1 VTYEVKWNKKAKKSL
16 DKLHPS
22 IQKRIYAGVDRLKEE
37 AKRMKK
43 MSRPGE
49 EYCARVGDYRILF
62 EIGENTIV
70 IQEIGHRREIYRD

>member
-1 VTYEVKWNKKAKKSL
+1 VTYDVKWNRKAKKTL

-22 IQKRIYAGVDRLKEE
+22 IQQRIWTGVDRLKEE

-49 EYCARVGDYRILF
+49 EYCARVGDYRIIF
-62 EIGENTIV
+62 EVAEDTIV
-70 IQEIGHRREIYRD
+70 IQEIGHRREVYKD